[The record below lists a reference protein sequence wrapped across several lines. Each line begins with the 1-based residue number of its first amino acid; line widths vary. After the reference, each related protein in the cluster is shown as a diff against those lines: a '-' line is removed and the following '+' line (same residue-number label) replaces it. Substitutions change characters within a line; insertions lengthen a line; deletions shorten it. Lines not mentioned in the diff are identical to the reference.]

1 MTRIGKIYVSD
12 LGSVAGCL
20 PRRLE
25 KIAVAQVPRA
35 GQGTP
40 KNREGNLKQIR
51 SVSLSKQIM
60 YCIEPGGAAPSF
72 GVLPF
77 SPPATNWVQLSRCKL
92 EPTQSCES
100 ANRNNS
106 NETSGS
112 QQHRLQSTKSIF
124 LTVSTS
130 KEQPTEQLSYC
141 KLEPQYT
148 LVTTG

>member
-25 KIAVAQVPRA
+25 KIAVAQVPRV

-60 YCIEPGGAAPSF
+60 HCIEPGGAAPSF
-72 GVLPF
+72 GVALFAP
-77 SPPATNWVQLSRCKL
+77 SSKLGPA
-92 EPTQSCES
+92 ES
-100 ANRNNS
+100 MQTRANTVLRVS
-106 NETSGS
+106 
-112 QQHRLQSTKSIF
+112 KS
-124 LTVSTS
+124 
-130 KEQPTEQLSYC
+130 
-141 KLEPQYT
+141 
-148 LVTTG
+148 

>member
-25 KIAVAQVPRA
+25 KIAVAQVPRV

-40 KNREGNLKQIR
+40 KNREGNQKKSDMYLYQ
-51 SVSLSKQIM
+51 SKSCTALNQV
-60 YCIEPGGAAPSF
+60 ERLHPL
-72 GVLPF
+72 VLPF
-77 SPPATNWVQLSRCKL
+77 SPPAANWVQLSRCKAQ
-92 EPTQSCES
+92 PTQSCES

-106 NETSGS
+106 NEISGS
-112 QQHRLQSTKSIF
+112 QQHRLQSTKSMF

-130 KEQPTEQLSYC
+130 KEQPKEQLSYC
-141 KLEPQYT
+141 KLEPQYS
-148 LVTTG
+148 LVTTS